1 MYEMI
6 KSIIISGDFKVTD
19 ITNKIDVLWVSG
31 DLTDEQRTELRQM
44 ITSHLN
50 PGTEAPEE
58 AERYKRLEGRVAK
71 LEEEVKKLKG
81 EPEPEP
87 GEVTV
92 PAWEPWDGIAQEW
105 YSYGD
110 VVEHNTKYWI
120 NALKDIMNTWE
131 PGTMGVDE
139 RFWKE
144 ITKEQA
150 EGILK
155 GELEADEVIEQKEL
169 LI

>member
-19 ITNKIDVLWVSG
+19 ITNKIDVLWVNG

-58 AERYKRLEGRVAK
+58 AERYKRLEDRVAI
-71 LEEEVKKLKG
+71 LEEEMKKLKG

-87 GEVTV
+87 GEITV
-92 PAWEPWDGIAQEW
+92 PAWEP
-105 YSYGD
+105 
-110 VVEHNTKYWI
+110 
-120 NALKDIMNTWE
+120 
-131 PGTMGVDE
+131 
-139 RFWKE
+139 
-144 ITKEQA
+144 
-150 EGILK
+150 
-155 GELEADEVIEQKEL
+155 
-169 LI
+169 

>member
-31 DLTDEQRTELRQM
+31 DLTDEQRTELHQM

-58 AERYKRLEGRVAK
+58 AELYKRLEGRMAK

-87 GEVTV
+87 GEV
-92 PAWEPWDGIAQEW
+92 
-105 YSYGD
+105 YSASMGTLGRNCAG
-110 VVEHNTKYWI
+110 VV
-120 NALKDIMNTWE
+120 
-131 PGTMGVDE
+131 
-139 RFWKE
+139 
-144 ITKEQA
+144 
-150 EGILK
+150 
-155 GELEADEVIEQKEL
+155 
-169 LI
+169 

>member
-1 MYEMI
+1 M
-6 KSIIISGDFKVTD
+6 
-19 ITNKIDVLWVSG
+19 
-31 DLTDEQRTELRQM
+31 
-44 ITSHLN
+44 
-50 PGTEAPEE
+50 
-58 AERYKRLEGRVAK
+58 
-71 LEEEVKKLKG
+71 
-81 EPEPEP
+81 
-87 GEVTV
+87 
-92 PAWEPWDGIAQEW
+92 
-105 YSYGD
+105 
-110 VVEHNTKYWI
+110 EHNTKYWI

>member
-19 ITNKIDVLWVSG
+19 ITNKIDVLWVNG
-31 DLTDEQRTELRQM
+31 DLMDEQRTELHQM

-58 AERYKRLEGRVAK
+58 AELYKRLEGRVAK

-105 YSYGD
+105 YNYGD
-110 VVEHNTKYWI
+110 VVQHSEKYWI
-120 NALKDIMNTWE
+120 DTLKDMMNTWE
-131 PGTMGVDE
+131 LGTIGVDE

-155 GELEADEVIEQKEL
+155 GELEADEVIAQKEL